1 MPDDPPSERSL
12 SEGDLA
18 ADPIAMF
25 SAWYAEAAAAGETE
39 PDAMALATADVAG
52 RPSVRFVLLK
62 GWGAAGFVFYTNEE
76 SRKGA
81 ELRAN
86 PAAAVAF
93 RWARLDRQV
102 RVEGPALPVDPGE
115 SDAYFAGRPR
125 RSQVGS
131 WASAQSR
138 PLRDRAQLDELVAEA
153 EGRLAGSD
161 VPRPPYWYGW
171 RLRPEVIEFWQG
183 RTNRLHDRLVF
194 RRAGGGWD
202 RTRLAP

>member
-1 MPDDPPSERSL
+1 MPADPPSERSL
-12 SEGDLA
+12 SEADLP

-25 SAWYAEAAAAGETE
+25 SAWYAEAAAGGESE
-39 PDAMALATADVAG
+39 PDAMALATADAAG

-86 PAAAVAF
+86 PAAALAF

-102 RVEGPALPVDPGE
+102 RVEGPAAPVDPDE
-115 SDAYFAGRPR
+115 SDAYFASRGR
-125 RSQVGS
+125 RSQVGA

-138 PLRDRAQLDELVAEA
+138 PLRDRHQLDELVAETEA
-153 EGRLAGSD
+153 RLAGRH

-171 RLRPEVIEFWQG
+171 RVRPEAIEFWQG
-183 RTNRLHDRLVF
+183 RPDRLHDRLVF
-194 RRAGGGWD
+194 RRAGEGWD